1 MNWFQ
6 RTRSSARAFL
16 LLLCALCGLN
26 GLNGLAWAQLAVPN
40 LTGHVVDTTGTLSAS
55 AAAQLDAQLSTF
67 EQQQGT
73 QLVLLLVPTTQPE
86 DIVSYANR
94 VANTWKIGRKEI
106 GDGLLLVVATQDR
119 KVRIEVAK
127 TLEGAIPDLA
137 AKRVIDERI
146 TPRFKQGDYAGG
158 LDAGV
163 QQLMALVRGEK
174 LPPPQRAAK
183 DSRQINTDFEWAD
196 LAVFLFLVVP
206 VVAGTARRIFGAK
219 AGALATGVAAGGL
232 ALLFTASLVVAVL
245 TATLG
250 SALSG
255 ASTPLIKR
263 AITRMEP
270 LAITAGMHLIAF
282 IVLLPG
288 ALVDWPESRFTAG
301 PLGAVAVMGIATSG
315 LAWWMYA
322 RLMRHVTP
330 IAALS
335 ATFMITGFGV
345 LWAVLFLGEQVGIGH
360 YAGGAMILL
369 ACTLVTGFNPLRWRM
384 PVKGR
389 VAR

>member
-1 MNWFQ
+1 MLASLGMNWFQ

-245 TATLG
+245 TAMVALILTLVMGTSGTLG
-250 SALSG
+250 GSGWRGAGGSMGSGGWGRGGSMGSGGRGGLGGFGSGGGGDFGGGG
-255 ASTPLIKR
+255 AS
-263 AITRMEP
+263 
-270 LAITAGMHLIAF
+270 G
-282 IVLLPG
+282 
-288 ALVDWPESRFTAG
+288 DW
-301 PLGAVAVMGIATSG
+301 
-315 LAWWMYA
+315 
-322 RLMRHVTP
+322 
-330 IAALS
+330 
-335 ATFMITGFGV
+335 
-345 LWAVLFLGEQVGIGH
+345 
-360 YAGGAMILL
+360 
-369 ACTLVTGFNPLRWRM
+369 
-384 PVKGR
+384 
-389 VAR
+389 

>member
-1 MNWFQ
+1 MLASLGLQWFQ
-6 RTRSSARAFL
+6 RTRNAARAFL
-16 LLLCALCGLN
+16 LLLCALCA
-26 GLNGLAWAQLAVPN
+26 LNGLAWAQLAVPN

-86 DIVSYANR
+86 DIASYANR
-94 VANTWKIGRKEI
+94 VANTWKIGRKEV

-245 TATLG
+245 TAMVALILTLVMGTSGTLG
-250 SALSG
+250 GSGWRG
-255 ASTPLIKR
+255 AS
-263 AITRMEP
+263 
-270 LAITAGMHLIAF
+270 G
-282 IVLLPG
+282 
-288 ALVDWPESRFTAG
+288 
-301 PLGAVAVMGIATSG
+301 
-315 LAWWMYA
+315 
-322 RLMRHVTP
+322 
-330 IAALS
+330 
-335 ATFMITGFGV
+335 
-345 LWAVLFLGEQVGIGH
+345 
-360 YAGGAMILL
+360 AGGAMGSGSWGRGGGLGGRGGSG
-369 ACTLVTGFNPLRWRM
+369 GFGSGGGGDFGGGGASGDW
-384 PVKGR
+384 
-389 VAR
+389 